1 MQRKG
6 SLNHTLCGVDAI
18 EQDLL
23 AARDKVS
30 RCSEATSLATHK
42 SANVSD
48 DEEAEDSMLIAVR
61 TRRDARCAVLRI
73 LYALDSLGRLDQ
85 QAVDQTVAVVIAPVG
100 DGDDNSLSDSESFA
114 RNLLAG
120 TLKSV
125 LELDR
130 LVQQSSEHW
139 TLPRICRIDRNILR
153 LGVFELLNFQDTPIS
168 VIINEAVELAKR
180 YAAPDAAAF
189 VNGVLDHAAR
199 AIRGAEQER
208 RKVV

>member
-1 MQRKG
+1 MQRNS
-6 SLNHTLCGVDAI
+6 SLNRTALDGDAL
-18 EQDLL
+18 E
-23 AARDKVS
+23 
-30 RCSEATSLATHK
+30 EEPPTSGDSIPK
-42 SANVSD
+42 SNDSKSSVAQCA
-48 DEEAEDSMLIAVR
+48 DEPEESMLVAVR

-153 LGVFELLNFQDTPIS
+153 LGVFELLNFKDTPIS